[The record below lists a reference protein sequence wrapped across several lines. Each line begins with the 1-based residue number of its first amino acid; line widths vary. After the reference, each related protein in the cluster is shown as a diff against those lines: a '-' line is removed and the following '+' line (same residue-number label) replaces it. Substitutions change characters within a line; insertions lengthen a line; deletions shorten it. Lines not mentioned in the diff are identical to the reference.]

1 MIKDAHASA
10 GCRLGVSIGA
20 VLLAGSFAGCDGPR
34 LATPPAFAPGSV
46 TAVATGELDCDR
58 DPANGAEVDGTSD
71 PHHCGACEVSCGAG
85 DRCVAG
91 SCRRA
96 RKIVMIDE
104 SACAVVPRGVMCW
117 GGNVYQPPGAPRP
130 PYPRPVLVAGME
142 GALSLS
148 IGRSG
153 LCAILPGKR
162 AACWR
167 NGTLERPPSEDTVA
181 DLTVRDSDVAILRK
195 TGHLEIWEGAGATPA
210 PAANV
215 EAVTSLASGSDQAC
229 ALGRDGR
236 VRCWA
241 QPAART
247 SLENR
252 QWEGYLTGAFV
263 GQLRERLD
271 MGVTRQAPA
280 VPVAPSTPPAS
291 PIAPGTATPVMPADR
306 GSAATPV
313 ELGGSAATPVE
324 VGDLSNVVQL
334 AGNGGPLCALSA
346 DDRAVCWGLA
356 GSAQGVSKIG
366 DAVVLHERYA
376 ARAVEIAAGSGDL
389 CAALASGKVA
399 CWGERSAWFRAGILK
414 SGIVWGIDD
423 AVAVAAGA
431 DTSCALRASGKVSC
445 WGQNQRGQL
454 GNGTLS
460 RLPRPVQVPGLS
472 GIRDLAL
479 EGASTCVL
487 DSAGVTSCWGS
498 WGAYDGTYDGMPERA
513 STPQRIA
520 TTGKRILAL
529 PWEICTVGEKG
540 DAICYAV
547 GARDLIPPRKDVRDM
562 VVGAVLSTSG
572 QLWRVWWSDI
582 QESKPTPHVDK
593 VPGYADVAAIAGSGL
608 FVCAVRRSGQVS
620 CYEREAPSFLGQ
632 TTAARVENI
641 EVRAPADDVSA
652 AALRGGTKLYLLRR
666 DGTVAFADLSPRLLE
681 QREASRSAPPP
692 PPLAATPVPGL
703 AGVIQL
709 AAGDDHV
716 CALRGDGAVLCWGM
730 AFFGQLGHGDYRPHE
745 EPEPVVG
752 LSGVV
757 RIAAG
762 QDHTCAVTKGGE
774 VFCWGRNEEDQAG
787 QEAPSFAL
795 SPSDVLE
802 PL

>member
-1 MIKDAHASA
+1 
-10 GCRLGVSIGA
+10 
-20 VLLAGSFAGCDGPR
+20 
-34 LATPPAFAPGSV
+34 
-46 TAVATGELDCDR
+46 
-58 DPANGAEVDGTSD
+58 
-71 PHHCGACEVSCGAG
+71 
-85 DRCVAG
+85 
-91 SCRRA
+91 
-96 RKIVMIDE
+96 MIDE

-130 PYPRPVLVAGME
+130 PYPTPVLVAGME

-229 ALGRDGR
+229 GLGKDGR

-252 QWEGYLTGAFV
+252 HWEGGRTGPFV
-263 GQLRERLD
+263 
-271 MGVTRQAPA
+271 A
-280 VPVAPSTPPAS
+280 
-291 PIAPGTATPVMPADR
+291 PADR
-306 GSAATPV
+306 GSAAT
-313 ELGGSAATPVE
+313 LVE
-324 VGDLSNVVQL
+324 VGGLSNVVQL
-334 AGNGGPLCALSA
+334 AGTGGPVCALDA
-346 DDRAVCWGLA
+346 GDRAVCWGLA
-356 GSAQGVSKIG
+356 ESAQGVSKIG

-399 CWGERSAWFRAGILK
+399 CWGSGNASLK
-414 SGIVWGIDD
+414 TGTLQSGIVWGIDD
-423 AVAVAAGA
+423 AVAVAAGLQA
-431 DTSCALRASGKVSC
+431 SCALRASGKVSC

-460 RLPRPVQVPGLS
+460 RLPRPVRVPGLS

-498 WGAYDGTYDGMPERA
+498 WGAYDGKPERA

-529 PWEICTVGEKG
+529 PWEVCTVGEKG

-582 QESKPTPHVDK
+582 KESKPTPHVDK

-641 EVRAPADDVSA
+641 EVRAPADDVIA
-652 AALRGGTKLYLLRR
+652 AALRGATKLYLLRR

-703 AGVIQL
+703 TGVIQL
-709 AAGDDHV
+709 AAGDAHA

-730 AFFGQLGHGDYRPHE
+730 AFYGQLGHGDYRPHE
-745 EPEPVVG
+745 LPEPVVG

-787 QEAPSFAL
+787 QEAPSFAF

-802 PL
+802 PP